1 MKAYNIEISH
11 VDLSPRQKYVVAQ
24 DFEEA
29 YQKALK
35 IHAKYRK
42 EGFPDAEITRIQ
54 LEFELEKET

>member
-11 VDLSPRQKYVVAQ
+11 VDLSPHQKYGVAQ

-35 IHAKYRK
+35 ILAKYQK
-42 EGFPDAEITRIQ
+42 NIPDAEITRIQ
-54 LEFELEKET
+54 LEFELEEEA

>member
-11 VDLSPRQKYVVAQ
+11 VDLSPHHKYVVAQ

-35 IHAKYRK
+35 ILAKYQK
-42 EGFPDAEITRIQ
+42 NIPDAEITEIQ
-54 LEFELEKET
+54 LEFELEEEA

>member
-11 VDLSPRQKYVVAQ
+11 VDLSPHQKYVVAQ

-35 IHAKYRK
+35 ILAKYQK
-42 EGFPDAEITRIQ
+42 NIPDAEITEIQ

>member
-11 VDLSPRQKYVVAQ
+11 VDLSPHQKYVVAQ

-35 IHAKYRK
+35 ILAKYQK
-42 EGFPDAEITRIQ
+42 NIPDAEITEIQ
-54 LEFELEKET
+54 LEFELEEEA